1 MMRLAALLLVSVAS
15 MFTVGL
21 ADAGVAGKI
30 AKEVL
35 EATVDRAAKKS
46 GRTFDTLAG
55 RKAAVKE
62 IEHLSEKHGGEV
74 LKVVEDSGLEL
85 LEAVPKYGDEL
96 VEIATRASP
105 QARRALAM
113 NTAEL
118 LPLARRVGVE
128 AIELEAKVPG
138 LASNVFRIFGDD
150 AGKTV
155 AKVVRTED
163 LPRIIKY
170 GEKADSDATR
180 RLLLEKY
187 EKEGGSLFERIPPQL
202 VLAGGLTASMLYVAH
217 RGTEPDQAKA
227 DVLRNNPDI
236 VRDVMNHS
244 TTVWAGL
251 GLIVMLLLLWRFG
264 LMPWHRHRA
273 ISAVGEGG
281 SAQGVRKLKKDSIQS
296 T

>member
-1 MMRLAALLLVSVAS
+1 MMRLAALLLVSAVS
-15 MFTVGL
+15 MFTAGA

-46 GRTFDTLAG
+46 GRTFGTPAS
-55 RKAAVKE
+55 RKAAAEEV
-62 IEHLSEKHGGEV
+62 EHLSEKHGGDV
-74 LKVVEDSGLEL
+74 LKVIEDSGLEL
-85 LEAVPKYGDEL
+85 LEATPKYRDEL
-96 VEIATRASP
+96 VQIATRLSP

-113 NTAEL
+113 NAPEL
-118 LPLARRVGVE
+118 LPLVRRVGVE

-138 LASNVFRIFGDD
+138 QASNVFRIFGDD

-180 RLLLEKY
+180 RLLLEQY
-187 EKEGGSLFERIPPQL
+187 EKEGGSLFERIPPRI

-217 RGTEPDQAKA
+217 RVTAPDQAKA

-236 VRDVMNHS
+236 VRDV
-244 TTVWAGL
+244 TTVRL
-251 GLIVMLLLLWRFG
+251 ND
-264 LMPWHRHRA
+264 PC
-273 ISAVGEGG
+273 
-281 SAQGVRKLKKDSIQS
+281 
-296 T
+296 